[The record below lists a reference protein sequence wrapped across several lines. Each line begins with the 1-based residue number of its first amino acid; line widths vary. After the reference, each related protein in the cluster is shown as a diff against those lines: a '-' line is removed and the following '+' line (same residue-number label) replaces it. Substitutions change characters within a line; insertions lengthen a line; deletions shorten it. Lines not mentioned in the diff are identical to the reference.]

1 MDAHLLLNTLKK
13 EEDKK
18 EKCVKEDTKK
28 SLRDV
33 CMRVCA
39 RVCARVYLCSGGLRA
54 GPPGTGPWA
63 PHIGGPH
70 ILEYFI

>member
-1 MDAHLLLNTLKK
+1 MHAHLLLNTLKK

-39 RVCARVYLCSGGLRA
+39 RVYLCSGGLRA

>member
-39 RVCARVYLCSGGLRA
+39 RVYLCVINDLM
-54 GPPGTGPWA
+54 
-63 PHIGGPH
+63 
-70 ILEYFI
+70 YFFRI